1 MCIAFLIH
9 WNVDPALHL
18 ATARNRARGFWSVC
32 LKIKHPPRGI
42 FGEIRNWMWVHTQ
55 ACQTGTIFLL
65 WVTKHISIP
74 SMDASSTGTKP
85 MTPEELDAWR
95 TALQQMTPD
104 EQFQQMTPYEQRN
117 YRTALGYFPPVP
129 TPSSLTEEEFNT
141 RVAALE
147 LYVQANFRDN

>member
-1 MCIAFLIH
+1 MA
-9 WNVDPALHL
+9 A
-18 ATARNRARGFWSVC
+18 
-32 LKIKHPPRGI
+32 
-42 FGEIRNWMWVHTQ
+42 
-55 ACQTGTIFLL
+55 
-65 WVTKHISIP
+65 
-74 SMDASSTGTKP
+74 